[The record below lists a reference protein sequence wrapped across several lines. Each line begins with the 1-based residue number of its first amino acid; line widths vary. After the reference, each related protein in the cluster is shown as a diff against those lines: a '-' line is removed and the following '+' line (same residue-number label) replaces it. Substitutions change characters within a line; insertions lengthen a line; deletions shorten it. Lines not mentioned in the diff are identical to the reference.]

1 MGFNAHMIF
10 NIMIISFDFDGT
22 LCWVDKNNISIFRRN
37 INVFNQLIKY
47 LKNKNE
53 VIIVTFRNH
62 ENENEEL
69 KIEAKRVLIC
79 DYLKKYNLNINK
91 IIFTNHNP
99 KKQYLLDNNVDI
111 HYDDCIKTINSLKK
125 TKIKGILVRKKIK
138 C

>member
-1 MGFNAHMIF
+1 MIL

-37 INVFNQLIKY
+37 INMFNQLIKH

-53 VIIVTFRNH
+53 VIIVTFRNPA
-62 ENENEEL
+62 NENEEQ
-69 KIEAKRVLIC
+69 KIETKRVLIS

-99 KKQYLLDNNVDI
+99 KKQYLLDNNVDV
-111 HYDDCIKTINSLKK
+111 HYDDCIETINSLKK
-125 TKIKGILVRKKIK
+125 TKIKGILVRRKIK

>member
-1 MGFNAHMIF
+1 VGIKSHMIL

-111 HYDDCIKTINSLKK
+111 HYDDCIETINSLKK

>member
-1 MGFNAHMIF
+1 
-10 NIMIISFDFDGT
+10 MIISFDFDGT

-37 INVFNQLIKY
+37 INMFNQLIKH

-53 VIIVTFRNH
+53 VIIVTFRNPA
-62 ENENEEL
+62 NENEEQ
-69 KIEAKRVLIC
+69 KIETKRVLIS

-99 KKQYLLDNNVDI
+99 KKQYLLDNNVDV
-111 HYDDCIKTINSLKK
+111 HYDDCIETINSLKK
-125 TKIKGILVRKKIK
+125 TKIKGILVRRKIK

>member
-1 MGFNAHMIF
+1 MIL

-37 INVFNQLIKY
+37 INVFNQLIKH

-53 VIIVTFRNH
+53 VIIVTFRNPA
-62 ENENEEL
+62 NENEEQ
-69 KIEAKRVLIC
+69 KIETKRVLIS

-99 KKQYLLDNNVDI
+99 KKQYLLDNNVDV
-111 HYDDCIKTINSLKK
+111 HYDDCIETINSLKK
-125 TKIKGILVRKKIK
+125 TKIKGILVRRKIK

>member
-1 MGFNAHMIF
+1 MIL

-37 INVFNQLIKY
+37 INMFNQLIKH

-53 VIIVTFRNH
+53 VIIVTFRNPA
-62 ENENEEL
+62 NENEER
-69 KIEAKRVLIC
+69 KIETKRVLIS

-99 KKQYLLDNNVDI
+99 KKQYLLDNNVDV
-111 HYDDCIKTINSLKK
+111 HYDDCIETINSLKK
-125 TKIKGILVRKKIK
+125 TKIKGILVRRKIK